1 MQISRCP
8 NSSRGLTLLE
18 ILIVLFIASL
28 ITGVAVVS
36 LPAFTQSDY
45 FERESERI
53 RALVRILSEK
63 AVMEST
69 NYGLQINRYENTRFY
84 GHEFFQE
91 SEEFDGWQSLNEV
104 PFKIRRLDE
113 KLTLSLRI
121 EGKSLDISGR
131 DTPPVLIL
139 SSGEVTPFEL
149 DIRQATNNGLLKTLG
164 TDGYSDVDW
173 LN

>member
-8 NSSRGLTLLE
+8 NSSRGFTLLE

-28 ITGVAVVS
+28 MTGIAVVS
-36 LPAFTQSDY
+36 LPVFTQFDY

-53 RALVRILSEK
+53 RVLVRILSEK

-69 NYGLQINRYENTRFY
+69 NYGLQIYRYENARVY
-84 GHEFFQE
+84 GYEFFQDA
-91 SEEFDGWQSLNEV
+91 EEFEGWLPLKET

-121 EGKSLDISGR
+121 EGKSPDISGR
-131 DTPPVLIL
+131 DAPSVLIL

-149 DIRQATNNGLLKTLG
+149 DIRQAKNNGLVKTLG

-173 LN
+173 LD

>member
-53 RALVRILSEK
+53 RVLVRILSEK
-63 AVMEST
+63 AVMDST
-69 NYGLQINRYENTRFY
+69 NYGLQINRYENTRVY
-84 GHEFFQE
+84 GYEFFQE
-91 SEEFDGWQSLNEV
+91 AEEFDGWQALNEV